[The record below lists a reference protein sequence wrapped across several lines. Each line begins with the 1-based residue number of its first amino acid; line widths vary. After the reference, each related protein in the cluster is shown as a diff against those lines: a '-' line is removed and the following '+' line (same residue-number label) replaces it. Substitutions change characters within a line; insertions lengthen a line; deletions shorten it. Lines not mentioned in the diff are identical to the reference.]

1 MDAQKL
7 SISSEPEFAETIRA
21 AATADG
27 VSVSSWL
34 AEAATDR
41 IRSYR
46 LGRALDAL
54 AEEIGG
60 MDGARSSSDPAA
72 GPGDTRRRGRARPQ
86 PDHRRR
92 RAPFHGTAG

>member
-1 MDAQKL
+1 MSTQKL
-7 SISSEPEFAETIRA
+7 SISLEPELAETIRA
-21 AATADG
+21 AAGADG

-34 AEAATDR
+34 AEAAADR

-60 MDGARSSSDPAA
+60 MDVAEAERLVTEA
-72 GPGDTRRRGRARPQ
+72 RRRSIVVRPG
-86 PDHRRR
+86 R
-92 RAPFHGTAG
+92 RAG